1 MLMHVTNDI
10 KCGVQVFFQYRKM
23 HIHRTSRLYSG
34 DVGGIQ
40 AVRKDMVGYLWK
52 IGEYWNVQ
60 GEVQAHSIAVV
71 NYQAKDIHWRK
82 GATSGTEL

>member
-52 IGEYWNVQ
+52 IG
-60 GEVQAHSIAVV
+60 
-71 NYQAKDIHWRK
+71 DIGMYKEKFRRIP
-82 GATSGTEL
+82 LQ